1 MCRYKDGSRGKCSDK
16 VCGRGFTR
24 EAQKEFLVE
33 EHNEFRRKIAKGE
46 GHGDQFLPGEGEP
59 PAANIEEI
67 EWNDEIARI
76 AQRWADQCPSAISN
90 PHDQVRSMKG
100 YPHQGFCGQNVYFK
114 SSSNPIQAVTIAEA
128 VGSWFHEIDDF
139 DPAEIASFGEAGSPS
154 GEVDHL
160 TALVWHSTNAIGC
173 GYVVWEDEHNP
184 EFPQGLKYHEVV
196 VCNYC
201 PGGNVAGDEIY
212 EPGPPGAD
220 CPEGYHDD
228 DGLCAENVEGEVYD
242 YVPNHDIAPPPPL

>member
-33 EHNEFRRKIAKGE
+33 EHNEFRRKIAKGRRTDSYHVSTHSCFKIQE
-46 GHGDQFLPGEGEP
+46 KGMVISSFLERVSLLQQILKRLNGMMRLLGLHRGQH
-59 PAANIEEI
+59 ITHSGMI
-67 EWNDEIARI
+67 HIDWL
-76 AQRWADQCPSAISN
+76 RWADQCPSAISN

-160 TALVWHSTNAIGC
+160 TALVWHSVGT
-173 GYVVWEDEHNP
+173 
-184 EFPQGLKYHEVV
+184 
-196 VCNYC
+196 
-201 PGGNVAGDEIY
+201 
-212 EPGPPGAD
+212 
-220 CPEGYHDD
+220 
-228 DGLCAENVEGEVYD
+228 
-242 YVPNHDIAPPPPL
+242 